1 MMHQSLFVYSGY
13 RYFKLCML
21 LIVASVIAYAIHE
34 PVDGPNGGTWLGYTL
49 GGLGA
54 FIILLLMW
62 FGMRKRSYKSDMGQ
76 VQGWL
81 SAHVYLGLAL
91 IVIATLH
98 AGFQIGW
105 NVHTLA
111 YVLMFIVIISGI
123 FGVFAYL
130 RYPEL
135 MTKNRRGNTLNLMLT
150 EMSELDRECRDA
162 AAQLTDEINKCILD
176 CCENTVIGGSVYK
189 QLSGKNANCATQA
202 ALNKIGELNKLL
214 PKEMAA
220 DSSRLMTLLGKKSE
234 LVQRARRDVQYK
246 AIMDIWL
253 YFHVPLSFALLAA
266 LTAHIVSIFF
276 YW

>member
-13 RYFKLCML
+13 RYFKLCMV
-21 LIVASVIAYAIHE
+21 LIIASVIAYAIHT

-54 FIILLLMW
+54 AIILLLMW

-81 SAHVYLGLAL
+81 SAHVYLGVAL
-91 IVIATLH
+91 IIIATLH

-105 NVHTLA
+105 NIHTLA
-111 YVLMFIVIISGI
+111 YILMFIVIFSGI
-123 FGVFAYL
+123 FGVYAYL
-130 RYPEL
+130 RYPAL
-135 MTKNRRGNTLNLMLT
+135 MTKNRRGNTLELMLV
-150 EMSELDRECRDA
+150 EMSELDRECREA

-176 CCENTVIGGSVYK
+176 CSENTKIGGSVWQ
-189 QLSGKNANCATQA
+189 QLSGKDSNCATLA
-202 ALNKIGELNKLL
+202 AFNKAGELNKLL
-214 PKEMAA
+214 PKEMAGDA
-220 DSSRLMTLLGKKSE
+220 SHLMTLLGKKCE

-246 AIMDIWL
+246 AMMDIWL

-266 LTAHIVSIFF
+266 LTAHVVSIFF

>member
-1 MMHQSLFVYSGY
+1 MMHQSLFVYRGY

-21 LIVASVIAYAIHE
+21 LIIASVIAYAIHA

-54 FIILLLMW
+54 AIILLLMW
-62 FGMRKRSYKSDMGQ
+62 FGVRKRSYKSDMGQ

-81 SAHVYLGLAL
+81 SAHVYLGVAL
-91 IVIATLH
+91 IIIATLH

-105 NVHTLA
+105 NIHTLA
-111 YVLMFIVIISGI
+111 YVLMFIVIFSGI
-123 FGVFAYL
+123 FGVYAYL

-135 MTKNRRGNTLNLMLT
+135 MTKNRRGNTLDLMMI

-176 CCENTVIGGSVYK
+176 CSENTMIGGSVRQ
-189 QLSGKNANCATQA
+189 QLSGKDKNCATQA
-202 ALNKIGELNKLL
+202 ALDKVGELNKLL
-214 PKEMAA
+214 PKEMAGDA
-220 DSSRLMTLLGKKSE
+220 SRLMTLLGKKSE

-266 LTAHIVSIFF
+266 LTAHVVSIFF